1 MEECLNSKE
10 KAVLDYLCT
19 AWNEKFSVTL
29 NISEDKIC
37 QAVDLDNERLDNIMR
52 GLIVR
57 GYIRSCNSTTQ
68 THICF
73 KSIDLTEKTLNY
85 FNKEV

>member
-1 MEECLNSKE
+1 M
-10 KAVLDYLCT
+10 DYLCT

-52 GLIVR
+52 GLIVM
-57 GYIRSCNSTTQ
+57 GYIRSCNFTTH
-68 THICF
+68 THICT
-73 KSIDLTEKTLNY
+73 KPIELTEKALIY

>member
-1 MEECLNSKE
+1 MEEFLNCKE
-10 KAVLDYLCT
+10 KEVLDYLST
-19 AWNEKFSVTL
+19 LWNEKYSILL
-29 NISEDKIC
+29 NVAEDKLC

-57 GYIRSCNSTTQ
+57 GYFISCNITTHA
-68 THICF
+68 HICT
-73 KSIDLTEKTLNY
+73 KSIELTEKALNY

>member
-1 MEECLNSKE
+1 MEEFLNCKE
-10 KAVLDYLCT
+10 KEVLDYLST
-19 AWNEKFSVTL
+19 LWNEKYSILL
-29 NISEDKIC
+29 NVAEDKLC

-57 GYIRSCNSTTQ
+57 GYFISCNITTH
-68 THICF
+68 THICT
-73 KSIDLTEKTLNY
+73 KSIELTEKALNY